1 MLWAGFLFG
10 LLGSFHCVGM
20 CGAIALALP
29 GAGGP
34 SGRRHVTGRVLYN
47 LGRVTT
53 YTLLGGAAGLL
64 GQGLRL
70 AGWQQS
76 LSLLSG
82 GLILLL
88 VVTPDRWLSLVAA
101 FLKLDGVLARVKSQ
115 LVYFY
120 QRPSLI
126 ALYTTGLLNG
136 LLPCGMVYLA
146 LAGALSVPGVVGA
159 MQYMALFGLGTLP
172 LMLALSLSGQLVP
185 FAWRAR
191 MRQAVPI
198 VATSLALLFIV
209 RGLGL
214 GIPYLS
220 PQLSS
225 QVISTKRSSHLPSTM
240 HYCHGEPEAPAAS
253 PK

>member
-34 SGRRHVTGRVLYN
+34 SWRYVAGRMLYN

-53 YTLLGGAAGLL
+53 YTLLGAAAGLL
-64 GQGLRL
+64 GQGLKL

-76 LSLLSG
+76 LSLVSG

-88 VVTPDRWLSLVAA
+88 VVAPERWLSQAAA
-101 FLKLDGVLARVKSQ
+101 FLKLDGVLVQVKSK
-115 LVYFY
+115 LAYFY
-120 QRPSLI
+120 QRPSLG

-146 LAGALSVPGVVGA
+146 LAGALSVPGVLGA

-172 LMLALSLSGQLVP
+172 LMLALSLTGQLVP

-191 MRQAVPI
+191 MRQAVP
-198 VATSLALLFIV
+198 VLATSLALLFIV

-220 PQLSS
+220 PQLSHE
-225 QVISTKRSSHLPSTM
+225 VITTTKRSSQMPATM
-240 HYCHGEPEAPAAS
+240 HYCRGETPTPTPNS
-253 PK
+253 K